1 MFYYSLPDSINES
14 NLKIKI
20 PMKFDP
26 RITWASSFLFTQD
39 FKAQFIWS
47 RVPETTTEAS
57 FKGTSIFNM

>member
-1 MFYYSLPDSINES
+1 
-14 NLKIKI
+14 
-20 PMKFDP
+20 MKFGP

>member
-1 MFYYSLPDSINES
+1 
-14 NLKIKI
+14 
-20 PMKFDP
+20 MKFDP

-57 FKGTSIFNM
+57 LKAHRSLICRKCFASEFEFEFLRLN